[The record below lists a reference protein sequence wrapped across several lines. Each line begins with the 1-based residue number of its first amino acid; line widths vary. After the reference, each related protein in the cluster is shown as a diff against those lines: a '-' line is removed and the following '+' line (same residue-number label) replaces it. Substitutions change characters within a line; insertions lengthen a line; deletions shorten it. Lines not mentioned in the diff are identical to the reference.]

1 MRRTH
6 GCWAK
11 VSVGISPSGGALEPR
26 CCESAGQPAVHV
38 PRFHRITLSPE
49 RRKFPQQGR
58 IASAARSV
66 AVFELNRLV
75 SREDQLWPIE
85 PSLDLLK
92 ARAYRLE
99 QAFGGLR

>member
-1 MRRTH
+1 ML
-6 GCWAK
+6 GED
-11 VSVGISPSGGALEPR
+11 VGGYSPSGGAVEPR

-38 PRFHRITLSPE
+38 PRFHRITLSRE

-66 AVFELNRLV
+66 AVIRIEPAGFSGRSV
-75 SREDQLWPIE
+75 MAIE

-92 ARAYRLE
+92 ARAYRLK